1 MDLETQPAAAPFR
14 LLGSGHPFSSCRAFR
29 DLRQMTLTR
38 TNSKIDKKAVTPA
51 IGCLALKECRNRPA
65 QGEQGTT
72 LVEIVIAG
80 TVLAVGLSGLFGLLG
95 TTVNQVKRGH
105 TASGAQENTVAR
117 LDQMRNLTWAS
128 ITNAAT
134 VATVLGTPTSSDSS
148 STISLEVITVS
159 PAAVPQSSPLPS
171 PAPLPTA
178 TPGPGFSVTKTGA
191 SVSISPSSYPNL
203 NAEKLVNV
211 TVTTEWRTAGD
222 PPHQRQLSTLVSR
235 AGSMAPKPVPSATP
249 SPTP

>member
-1 MDLETQPAAAPFR
+1 MK
-14 LLGSGHPFSSCRAFR
+14 
-29 DLRQMTLTR
+29 LTR
-38 TNSKIDKKAVTPA
+38 INSEIDENAFTPA
-51 IGCLALKECRNRPA
+51 SCCLALKGRRNRRV

-72 LVEIVIAG
+72 LVEVAIAG
-80 TVLAVGLSGLFGLLG
+80 AILAIGLAGLYGLLG
-95 TTVNQVKRGH
+95 TSVNEVKRGH

-128 ITNAAT
+128 VTNAAT

-148 STISLEVITVS
+148 STISREVVTVS

-178 TPGPGFSVTKTGA
+178 TPGPGFSVIKIGG
-191 SVSISPSSYPNL
+191 SVNISPSAYPSL
-203 NAEKLVNV
+203 VAEKLVNV
-211 TVTTEWRTAGD
+211 TVTTEWRTAGAS
-222 PPHQRQLSTLVSR
+222 HQRQLSSLFSQW
-235 AGSMAPKPVPSATP
+235 GSTAPKPVPSATP